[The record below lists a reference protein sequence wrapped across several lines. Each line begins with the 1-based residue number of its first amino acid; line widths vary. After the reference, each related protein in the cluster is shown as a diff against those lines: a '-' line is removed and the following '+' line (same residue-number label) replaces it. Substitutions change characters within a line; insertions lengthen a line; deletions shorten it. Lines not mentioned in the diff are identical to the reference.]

1 MLTLLPIQS
10 KFVECPAQEVLLSL
24 PRAGGSTTALLSA
37 VKKEMMMCNNGVHK
51 RALIVTRWPHYFDM
65 MVRFYTHYKVSRLNK
80 TFELGNGN
88 IIQFAC
94 IQHPS
99 DVQRLMAS
107 EFHFIGIEGLERF
120 SDYEFFN
127 LKKRCIPRT
136 NGLMRYTGS
145 ISAIRK
151 IKKWIQCKDTRKRI
165 INPQWGLKKHFMR
178 KNLSGA
184 RVVIEKKIL
193 ENPHLPPEYIRNIDS
208 LYFRKPQSIDPR
220 STFRPS
226 AV

>member
-24 PRAGGSTTALLSA
+24 PRAGGNTTALLSA

-120 SDYEFFN
+120 SDYEFFE
-127 LKKRCIPRT
+127 LKNRCIPRT

-151 IKKWIQCKDTRKRI
+151 IKKWIQCKDTRKRV
-165 INPQWGLKKHFMR
+165 INPQWGLKKHFMK

-184 RVVIEKKIL
+184 RVVIERKIL
-193 ENPHLPPEYIRNIDS
+193 DNPHLPPEYLRNLDS
-208 LYFRKPQSIDPR
+208 LYFRKPQHIDPR
-220 STFRPS
+220 GVFNPPT
-226 AV
+226 V